1 MRKNRN
7 LDSSDADLNSAT
19 PAGAIPIHIRE
30 QLERILSSRTFRA
43 AEGQRALLRYVVE
56 AAIEGRGAELK
67 EYSVG
72 VEAFQRGE
80 SFDPRQDTIVRTEAR
95 NVRLRLARYYEEEG
109 KDDSIVIH
117 IPKGGYAPAFL
128 ERVPA
133 SPKIDSPEIGPAERE
148 ESEPADAP
156 IAVLTPAALTPPER
170 KERKPRIGSV
180 WRPAVALPACALIA
194 VSLAYLTRSVTADAR
209 PSGDPASI
217 AVLPFRHLSDDRE
230 SEILSGGLT
239 EELINSLTR
248 IPDLHVVGRS
258 SVYEYQDKALDI
270 RQAGRKLGVR
280 HVLEGAVS
288 VSGGSVRISAQ
299 LEDASNGYHLWSAS
313 FDRKLDDT
321 LAIEDE
327 ISRAIMQSL
336 GVEMTGAARLK
347 TGASPNPAAYQDYLT
362 GLYFLNKSTGQNI
375 RTAISHFERAAASD
389 PGFALAYHGV
399 GDAYSRLAAFTS
411 TPSEE
416 VIPKIRAAASKALE
430 LDDTLG
436 EAHLDL
442 ARADTFEWNWAAA
455 DREFHRALELSPSS
469 GEVHRY
475 YGDYLIRAGY
485 LDQALAEG
493 RISLDLDPISPSA
506 AQFVARALYFLR
518 RYDEAIDQLHKTL
531 AAHPNDGILHQALAL
546 AYLASPST
554 YAQGVKESEIAH
566 QFMEADAW
574 TTGQLGYAYAL
585 TGKTKEAR
593 EVLKELTAGSS
604 EHVRSLP
611 VARVYIGLGD
621 RERALEWLRK
631 AVDEHDVALFLK
643 ADPLYD
649 GLRGDP
655 RFVALRLQSKLSASA
670 EKE

>member
-1 MRKNRN
+1 MRKNLN
-7 LDSSDADLNSAT
+7 FDSADADLNSAAPAAAT
-19 PAGAIPIHIRE
+19 PIDVRE

-43 AEGQRALLRYVVE
+43 AEGQKALLRYVVE
-56 AAIEGRGAELK
+56 AAVQGRGAELK

-72 VEAFQRGE
+72 VEAFHRGE

-95 NVRLRLARYYEEEG
+95 NVRMRLARYYEEEG

-117 IPKGGYAPAFL
+117 LPKGGYAPAFL

-133 SPKIDSPEIGPAERE
+133 SP
-148 ESEPADAP
+148 EPADGH
-156 IAVLTPAALTPPER
+156 IAILSPAGD
-170 KERKPRIGSV
+170 KERKPQRIGSV
-180 WRPAVALPACALIA
+180 WRLAVALTACALIA
-194 VSLAYLTRSVTADAR
+194 VSLAYFARSVTAGAR

-248 IPDLHVVGRS
+248 IPGLHVVGRS
-258 SVYEYQDKALDI
+258 SVYEYRDKALDI
-270 RQAGRKLGVR
+270 RQAGRELGVR
-280 HVLEGAVS
+280 HVLEGTVR

-362 GLYFLNKSTGQNI
+362 GLYFLNKSTGQNT
-375 RTAISHFERAAASD
+375 RTAIFHFERAAAFD
-389 PGFALAYHGV
+389 PGFALADQAVADG
-399 GDAYSRLAAFTS
+399 YSRLAAFTS
-411 TPSEE
+411 TPSRE

-442 ARADTFEWNWAAA
+442 ARADTFECNWPAA

-469 GEVHRY
+469 GVVHRY

-493 RISLDLDPISPSA
+493 RISLELDPISPSA

-518 RYDEAIDQLHKTL
+518 RYDEAIDLLHKTL
-531 AAHPNDGILHQALAL
+531 ASHPSDGILHQALAL
-546 AYLASPST
+546 AYLARPST
-554 YAQGVKESEIAH
+554 YPQGVQESEIAH
-566 QFMEADAW
+566 QFMEADPW

-593 EVLKELTAGSS
+593 EVLMKLTAGSR
-604 EHVRSLP
+604 EHLRSLP

-621 RERALEWLRK
+621 RERALEWLQK
-631 AVDEHDVALFLK
+631 AVDEHDVSLFLK

-649 GLRGDP
+649 GLRGDR